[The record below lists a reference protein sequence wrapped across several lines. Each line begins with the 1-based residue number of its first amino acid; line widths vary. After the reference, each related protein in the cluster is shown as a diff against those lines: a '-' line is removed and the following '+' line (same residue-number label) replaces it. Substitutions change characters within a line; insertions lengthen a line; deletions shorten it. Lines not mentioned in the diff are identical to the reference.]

1 MGFTAGCH
9 HLVTPVR
16 HNGSMNSAPEEPE
29 PQPSRPAQPHQ
40 ARVWQPLERVGD
52 EAVLPAGTRLAD
64 EARPGRQCFVIIDG
78 AAAVE
83 AAGQRVRDLGAGAFV
98 GSVDRAGRP
107 APPGGLTVRLLTR
120 SRVLVIDAMR
130 LAVLIDSDQAA
141 AAAWRLLRR
150 RAGPGQPSAAAT

>member
-1 MGFTAGCH
+1 
-9 HLVTPVR
+9 
-16 HNGSMNSAPEEPE
+16 MNSAPVEPE
-29 PQPSRPAQPHQ
+29 PQPPRQPKP
-40 ARVWQPLERVGD
+40 WQPLERAGD

-64 EARPGRQCFVIIDG
+64 EARPGRQCFVLIDG
-78 AAAVE
+78 TAAVE

-130 LAVLIDSDQAA
+130 LAALIDSDPVA
-141 AAAWRLLRR
+141 AAAWRRLRWR
-150 RAGPGQPSAAAT
+150 PGPGQPCPASP

>member
-1 MGFTAGCH
+1 
-9 HLVTPVR
+9 
-16 HNGSMNSAPEEPE
+16 
-29 PQPSRPAQPHQ
+29 
-40 ARVWQPLERVGD
+40 LERAGD

-78 AAAVE
+78 TAAVE

-130 LAVLIDSDQAA
+130 LATLIDSDPVV
-141 AAAWRLLRR
+141 AAAWRRLRWL
-150 RAGPGQPSAAAT
+150 AGPGQPSAAST

>member
-1 MGFTAGCH
+1 
-9 HLVTPVR
+9 
-16 HNGSMNSAPEEPE
+16 MNSVPAEPE
-29 PQPSRPAQPHQ
+29 PQPSPSAQSSRPAQ
-40 ARVWQPLERVGD
+40 VWQPLERAGD

-78 AAAVE
+78 TATVE
-83 AAGQRVRDLGAGAFV
+83 AAGQRVRDLSAGAFV

-130 LAVLIDSDQAA
+130 LAALIDSDPAA
-141 AAAWRLLRR
+141 AAAWGRLRW
-150 RAGPGQPSAAAT
+150 RAGPGQPRAAST